1 MARRATADIAG
12 RYPSSIPGCLA
23 ALDGVSEMSRFP
35 LASLTDRLRFSD
47 TVIATTEWAMITA
60 IIAAAALAVV
70 LGL

>member
-1 MARRATADIAG
+1 
-12 RYPSSIPGCLA
+12 
-23 ALDGVSEMSRFP
+23 MSRFP